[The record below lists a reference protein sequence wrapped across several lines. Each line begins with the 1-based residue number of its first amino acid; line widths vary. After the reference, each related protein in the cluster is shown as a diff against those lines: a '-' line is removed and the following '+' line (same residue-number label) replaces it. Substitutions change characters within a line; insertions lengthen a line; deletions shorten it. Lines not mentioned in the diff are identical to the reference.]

1 MKYKESEQAA
11 LAQRIQVNRATR
23 RVSEL
28 QKTLKVLNE
37 SQFNQAEKL
46 ATLEMEVDEELR
58 ALGIDIDNI
67 DFDNVDIDNVDF
79 HGIDE
84 EEFLSEDE
92 IKHIYEKNNRAFQ
105 SLETL
110 EFKNYEEYIQVT
122 RRFLEEAHIDLE
134 KDPME
139 QLFSPEELGRVL
151 KEYDENLGKL
161 KWCKLD
167 YTVIGIASVI
177 AILLDIFIVAIP
189 QDMNFLG
196 KEYKGSPLTK
206 KMKEATVNIYEGN
219 TDSKMGQWLH
229 KSISS
234 LEEYAK
240 VPYDV
245 SRNGVLSENVDGLRP
260 ALHRFMTPGHD
271 PILGFIFGVI
281 DIMRGTMTVIDKNGL
296 IKVISNGD
304 GTLNIFSAFIKV
316 FAHLLSDIC
325 TKAGI
330 APPFMSLLELCTGK
344 SPFILKAGGAKV
356 SFNEVARFMY
366 SNGYDMRHMLTMGI
380 VPLTVELIIRTY
392 YNFYYF
398 DSLLDHEKDIRHK
411 CKKNNMLA
419 LSHTV
424 VMGGD
429 ILKMWLN
436 GWNPLAFNYAEFL
449 MLVKTIISAA
459 KSNKKY
465 HKMVETALEH
475 RWIELIEG

>member
-1 MKYKESEQAA
+1 MKYKDGERAV
-11 LAQRIQVNRATR
+11 LAQQVQINRAAR
-23 RVSEL
+23 RVSEIQRSL
-28 QKTLKVLNE
+28 EILNE
-37 SQFNQAEKL
+37 NHDNHRNELS
-46 ATLEMEVDEELR
+46 TLEMEIDEELR
-58 ALGIDIDNI
+58 ALGINIDNI
-67 DFDNVDIDNVDF
+67 DFDAI
-79 HGIDE
+79 E
-84 EEFLSEDE
+84 EEELISEE
-92 IKHIYEKNNRAFQ
+92 ETKQIYEKNSKKFD

-110 EFKNYEEYIQVT
+110 EFKNYEEYIEIT
-122 RRFLEEAHIDLE
+122 RRFLEEADIDLE
-134 KDPME
+134 SDPME
-139 QLFSPEELGRVL
+139 QLFSTDELARVL
-151 KEYDENLGKL
+151 KEYDEKLGKL

-167 YTVIGIASVI
+167 YTVIGIAAVI

-189 QDMNFLG
+189 QYMNFLG
-196 KEYKGSPLTK
+196 KEYKGSPLTQ

-234 LEEYAK
+234 LEDYAK

-245 SRNGVLSENVDGLRP
+245 SRNGVLSESVDGLRP

-281 DIMRGTMTVIDKNGL
+281 DIMRGSMTVIDKNGI
-296 IKVISNGD
+296 IKAISNGE
-304 GTLNIFSAFIKV
+304 GNLNIFSAFIKV

-325 TKAGI
+325 TRAGI
-330 APPFMSLLELCTGK
+330 APPFISLLELCTGK
-344 SPFILKAGGAKV
+344 SPFILKAGGTKV
-356 SFNEVARFMY
+356 SFNDVARFMY
-366 SNGYDMRHMLTMGI
+366 SNGYDMRHMITMGI

-398 DSLLDHEKDIRHK
+398 DSLLDHEKDVRHK
-411 CKKNNMLA
+411 YKKNNMLT

-459 KSNKKY
+459 KSNKNY
-465 HKMVETALEH
+465 HKMVEAALED
-475 RWIELIEG
+475 RWIELI